1 MGRAIL
7 RASVMLNVFRLGL
20 LGVLAPWARAVECEF
35 VPLYSKAAGQGDTL
49 QNGDRAGCREFKDA
63 VTALAA
69 EVMVVASSRDFKAG
83 ALPRQVNRN
92 DLACSLEGAEV
103 AVDRREPK
111 ASVHFAG
118 RIQDF
123 LGGKRPWCALE
134 RVQNRTSLGGLAFH
148 KFSLAK

>member
-7 RASVMLNVFRLGL
+7 QASVMLNAFRLGL
-20 LGVLAPWARAVECEF
+20 LGVLARWAHAVEREF
-35 VPLYSKAAGQGDTL
+35 VSLYSKAAGQGNTL
-49 QNGDRAGCREFKDA
+49 QNSDRAGRREFKDP

-69 EVMVVASSRDFKAG
+69 EVMVMASPRDFKAG
-83 ALPRQVNRN
+83 ALPGKMNR
-92 DLACSLEGAEV
+92 DDVACGLEGAEV

-118 RIQDF
+118 RVQDF
-123 LGGKRPWCALE
+123 LGGKRPRCALE